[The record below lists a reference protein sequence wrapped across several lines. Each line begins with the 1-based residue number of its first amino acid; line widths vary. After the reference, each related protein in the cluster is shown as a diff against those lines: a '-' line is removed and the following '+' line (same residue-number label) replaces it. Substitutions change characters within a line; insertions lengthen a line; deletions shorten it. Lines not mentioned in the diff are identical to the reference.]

1 MLKKLF
7 IDGHTGTTAQKIK
20 TVLAPFVEA
29 GAVEVI
35 EAADHRNIDQRMTS
49 IASADLA
56 VLCTHDDISRGTMT
70 ALRERGIATRILD
83 TSSAFRTDPGWTYGF
98 PELSAGQ
105 AEKIANASYVANP
118 GCYATGAVAV
128 LRPLVDAGF
137 IVPSAVVEI
146 TGFSG
151 FSGGGKDMVTTYETA
166 SPDQG
171 LAQAILFYS
180 LSSPHKHLPEIA
192 QYSGLT
198 YTPNFFPQVV
208 PVPCGMMVRVSF
220 NEVVLPHSMADV
232 HKVYAAAYGSNPGS
246 AIRVAVLEPTLSRID
261 FSDFLTVNRD
271 FPKHPPD
278 EGLKIHV
285 TGWEQGTRRQVTVM
299 ATLDNLGKGAASQAV
314 QNVRLMLGF

>member
-1 MLKKLF
+1 MPKKLF
-7 IDGHTGTTAQKIK
+7 IDGRTGTTAQKIQ
-20 TVLAPFVEA
+20 TVLTPFVQV
-29 GAVEVI
+29 GAVEMI
-35 EAADHRNIDQRMTS
+35 EVEDHRNLTQRMTA

-56 VLCTHDDISRGTMT
+56 VLCTHDEVSRETMT
-70 ALRERGIATRILD
+70 ALQTRGMTHRILD
-83 TSSAFRTDPGWTYGF
+83 TSSAFRTEPGWTYGF

-105 AEKIANASYVANP
+105 PEKIATASYVTNP
-118 GCYATGAVAV
+118 GCYATGAVAI

-137 IVPSAVVEI
+137 IVPSAAVEI

-151 FSGGGKDMVTTYETA
+151 YSGGGKEMVAAYETA
-166 SPDQG
+166 SPEQRR
-171 LAQAILFYS
+171 AQAILLYS
-180 LSSPHKHLPEIA
+180 LDAPHKHLPEIT
-192 QYSGLT
+192 QYSRLT

-220 NEVVLPHSMADV
+220 NEAVLPHSMADV

-271 FPKHPPD
+271 FPKPPPD

-299 ATLDNLGKGAASQAV
+299 ATLDNLGKGAAAQAV